1 MECSLCDHRDWT
13 AEKHRRFGRL
23 GAPLH
28 SPADLRDGASQLS
41 IAMIIEATSVGG
53 LFQPRPCRAALLNL
67 LDTIASDAAIF
78 GGLVNYA
85 SVSCKVQGTYSPA
98 HLFSV
103 GRTKR
108 ETSPGTVLSGRG
120 FF

>member
-1 MECSLCDHRDWT
+1 
-13 AEKHRRFGRL
+13 
-23 GAPLH
+23 
-28 SPADLRDGASQLS
+28 
-41 IAMIIEATSVGG
+41 MIIEATSVGG

>member
-1 MECSLCDHRDWT
+1 M
-13 AEKHRRFGRL
+13 A
-23 GAPLH
+23 
-28 SPADLRDGASQLS
+28 AS
-41 IAMIIEATSVGG
+41 
-53 LFQPRPCRAALLNL
+53 FNRCRAALLNL

-78 GGLVNYA
+78 GGLVNYP
-85 SVSCKVQGTYSPA
+85 SVSCKVQGTYSPV

-108 ETSPGTVLSGRG
+108 KTSPLPSLAG